1 VRLFADVKQFTSG
14 FRRKDYHTERN
25 QITVAAVPSFDQ
37 ANRNNN
43 DNYWSGIPGILS
55 IQLAV
60 LFALAIAAIV
70 YLNWSSK
77 AALTEFMA
85 AGKPSVSEPSH
96 PPQPAPLQQ
105 VKNRTA
111 CPRRA

>member
-1 VRLFADVKQFTSG
+1 M
-14 FRRKDYHTERN
+14 
-25 QITVAAVPSFDQ
+25 PSFDR
-37 ANRNNN
+37 ASPNNN
-43 DNYWSGIPGILS
+43 GNYWSGIVGILS

-60 LFALAIAAIV
+60 LFALSIAALV

-77 AALTEFMA
+77 AALTEFMVT
-85 AGKPSVSEPSH
+85 GKPSVSEPGH
-96 PPQPAPLQQ
+96 LPQSSVPLQQ